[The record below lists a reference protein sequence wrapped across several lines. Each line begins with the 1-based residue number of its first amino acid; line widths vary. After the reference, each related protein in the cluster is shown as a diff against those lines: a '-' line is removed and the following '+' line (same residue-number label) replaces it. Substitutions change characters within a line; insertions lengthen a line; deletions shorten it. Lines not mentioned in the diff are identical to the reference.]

1 MSVPK
6 SERHESSV
14 AYLYNATVFGSKSMK
29 LLSQMSK
36 KWKTYNLDYYS
47 SLIHGIIET
56 LATANAI
63 YPKDEQEY
71 RTKKFLL
78 QKGKGL
84 SDAMQIL
91 INDLL
96 EEWTSANTL
105 WNSFSQEKKTN
116 AIKPKILEIKE
127 NSIIEVA
134 ALCEEL
140 NNSITSAITKVN
152 KKI

>member
-63 YPKDEQEY
+63 YPKDEQEMI
-71 RTKKFLL
+71 RR
-78 QKGKGL
+78 QNP
-84 SDAMQIL
+84 AI
-91 INDLL
+91 
-96 EEWTSANTL
+96 
-105 WNSFSQEKKTN
+105 EKDWDERYGDRVVKLVFIGQN
-116 AIKPKILEIKE
+116 MDKE
-127 NSIIEVA
+127 NIIET
-134 ALCEEL
+134 LDKCIE
-140 NNSITSAITKVN
+140 K
-152 KKI
+152 